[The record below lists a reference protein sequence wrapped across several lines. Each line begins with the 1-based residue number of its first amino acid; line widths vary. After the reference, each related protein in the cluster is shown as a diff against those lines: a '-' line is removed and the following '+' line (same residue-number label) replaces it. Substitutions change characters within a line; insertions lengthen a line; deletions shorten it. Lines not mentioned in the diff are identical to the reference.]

1 MKKLLLL
8 IVLGLVAT
16 VAFGQALQK
25 GNLLRILYLTVDL
38 DPDVSMNQY
47 LDYVKNF
54 HLQNYEKQYQGT
66 TTFLLKGVRGEQ
78 ENGYAVIIH
87 YNSMEDRDR
96 YFNDDGNS
104 TDEGSAIVEKIMP
117 TWEELNKLGETTTVS
132 TEWLIL

>member
-25 GNLLRILYLTVDL
+25 GNLLRIHYLTVDL

-54 HLQNYEKQYQGT
+54 HLPNYEKQYQGT

-78 ENGYAVIIH
+78 ENGYAVLIH

-96 YFNDDGNS
+96 YFNDDGSS

-117 TWEELNKLGETTTVS
+117 TWEELNKLGKTTTVS